1 MMRSVHWCVGLQ
13 GESSDWEHWSVHLD
27 SDLLFSFSIHILH
40 QKCWQSWKNNK
51 KLSCICTLYVENRC
65 ITETVFL
72 FVSLLTAYMACFTC
86 RWRSSAS
93 SHSSF
98 TQFCR
103 KLFAHGKH
111 RLDHFVQRNQLRD
124 SCESHFCGN
133 YSVCHT
139 CSISVLTWIFYQT
152 ADRIAYQTKHVHK
165 NSRCSKSTFFR

>member
-93 SHSSF
+93 SIAVSRSSAGSF
-98 TQFCR
+98 LPTVNIVWIISSRGINCGIPARAISAAIIAFATPAAF
-103 KLFAHGKH
+103 LF
-111 RLDHFVQRNQLRD
+111 
-124 SCESHFCGN
+124 
-133 YSVCHT
+133 
-139 CSISVLTWIFYQT
+139 
-152 ADRIAYQTKHVHK
+152 
-165 NSRCSKSTFFR
+165 